1 MVFLLERPSC
11 LHSYLIESFD
21 GHQACL
27 LMRASDP
34 GSEQEMGFSRNVTK
48 VIEGRNKEV
57 IPDTALKD
65 L

>member
-27 LMRASDP
+27 WMRPPDP
-34 GSEQEMGFSRNVTK
+34 GSEQEMGFSSNVTK
-48 VIEGRNKEV
+48 VREGRNKEV
-57 IPDTALKD
+57 IADTMLKD